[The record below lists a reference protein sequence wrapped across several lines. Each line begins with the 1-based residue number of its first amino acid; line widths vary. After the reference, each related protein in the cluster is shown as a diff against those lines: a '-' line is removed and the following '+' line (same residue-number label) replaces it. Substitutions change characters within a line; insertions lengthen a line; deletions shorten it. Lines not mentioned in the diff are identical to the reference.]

1 MNKAYIYTII
11 LLVTLALA
19 GCRQTK
25 GTEDLTDAQKLE
37 VLDLKIERNPKD
49 ANLLA
54 ERARLLLNLHRLNE
68 AQFDITKAIDIEPKN
83 EQYRLLQADI
93 YFAGGDIKNSY
104 STLGEAESL
113 APDSKE
119 VQLKMGEIT
128 FYSRDYERSLRHLT
142 KVTEQEPD
150 NRTALFMKG
159 YIYKEQGDTA
169 NAIVLMRRV
178 CDIYPDYEPPFEEL
192 GILYASRLDPMA
204 LEYLSTAMRLE
215 PSNTNAIYAMAMY
228 YQNIGELDEA
238 EKYYHMIL
246 DINPDNAEV
255 WHNLGYIA
263 AFYRDDY
270 DKAIECFDK
279 ALLADPNH
287 EAAATNRSIAIALKT
302 TK

>member
-1 MNKAYIYTII
+1 MVA
-11 LLVTLALA
+11 LVLT
-19 GCRQTK
+19 GCHQTK
-25 GTEDLTDAQKLE
+25 ETEDLTDEQRLE
-37 VLDLKIERNPKD
+37 MLDLKIERNPKD
-49 ANLLA
+49 ASLLA
-54 ERARLLLNLHRLNE
+54 ERAKLLLNIHRLNE
-68 AQFDITKAIDIEPKN
+68 AQFDITKAIDLEPEN

-104 STLGEAESL
+104 QALSEAESI
-113 APDSKE
+113 APESKE

-169 NAIVLMRRV
+169 NAVILLRRV

-204 LEYLSTAMRLE
+204 VEYLTTAMRLE
-215 PSNTNAIYAMAMY
+215 PSNTNPIYAMAMY
-228 YQNIGELDEA
+228 YQNLGEFDEA

-246 DINPDNAEV
+246 DINPNNADS
-255 WHNLGYIA
+255 WHNLGYITV
-263 AFYRDDY
+263 FHRGEY
-270 DKAIECFDK
+270 DKGIEYFDK
-279 ALLADPNH
+279 ALESDPNH
-287 EAAATNRSIAIALKT
+287 QAAETNRNLAIEMKS
-302 TK
+302 KN